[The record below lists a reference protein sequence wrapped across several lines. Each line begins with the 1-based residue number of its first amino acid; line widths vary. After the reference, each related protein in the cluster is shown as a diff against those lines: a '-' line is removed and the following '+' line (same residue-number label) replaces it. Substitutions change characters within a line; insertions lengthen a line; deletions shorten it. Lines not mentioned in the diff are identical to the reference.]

1 MTDPYFALAAREL
14 AEEQAIDLNRET
26 AAEYDGI
33 VPSNVAIWTQYRSEN
48 EDGTTNINATCN
60 ALCGAVASLRE
71 AITANQNSTNGLLSD
86 MRQLREENEQL
97 RESIRIEAEEG
108 SVGWGLASDH
118 QAERD
123 ALQAENERL
132 REQLTNVSLYLISV
146 ENGWTDAKDREAL
159 RKLLP
164 GSVHSTP
171 DSRAILARVV
181 SGYVQRAA

>member
-1 MTDPYFALAAREL
+1 M
-14 AEEQAIDLNRET
+14 AEEGE
-26 AAEYDGI
+26 
-33 VPSNVAIWTQYRSEN
+33 
-48 EDGTTNINATCN
+48 
-60 ALCGAVASLRE
+60 
-71 AITANQNSTNGLLSD
+71 LS
-86 MRQLREENEQL
+86 RLREENEQL
-97 RESIRIEAEEG
+97 RESIRIETEEG

-132 REQLTNVSLYLISV
+132 REQLTNVSLYLIGV

-181 SGYVQRAA
+181 SGYIQRAA